1 MKRRGRSGVVKK
13 RQPPSDNECVRVAL
27 KYKFVVGSVI
37 VGAAVV
43 LLPNLLRSS
52 GVDVAPW
59 VSPFVAL
66 GAGAAIGFF
75 LSRDL
80 ARKFQ
85 ALGRAT
91 ESISKGNLA
100 LAIEPL
106 TESRVPDET
115 DDLARSIHT
124 MAASLRELVENV
136 QSTGNRVSSAAE
148 ELTRSAQQLDVEN
161 SDISTSVTSLAG
173 SVAEQQKLLQ
183 EANRLIHD
191 ISSTI
196 EHNAESAREAF
207 GFAAEANQKAN
218 SGVDVTRLAIEKMR
232 TVFERVEKSV
242 ARVFEL
248 EAKTRNV
255 QQITE
260 FITSVAHSTNLLSL
274 NASIEAARAGEAG
287 RGFAVVADEIRKLA
301 ESAGRS
307 AEEISKLIHEIQS
320 DTAEV
325 ADEMRESSMVIGEG
339 RDDVDTIASSLSH
352 IRAAV
357 SEAASRA
364 EDIFH
369 GADTHTLDVER
380 MVSSMDEI
388 ARVAESNAEA
398 IVGVVA
404 STQRQVTL
412 MTEMVS
418 SSKSMLDL
426 AEEQRG
432 ALRRF
437 RTGVPGPESDA
448 GEVQS

>member
-1 MKRRGRSGVVKK
+1 
-13 RQPPSDNECVRVAL
+13 
-27 KYKFVVGSVI
+27 VI

-43 LLPNLLRSS
+43 LLPGLLRSS
-52 GVDVAPW
+52 GIDVAPW
-59 VSPFVAL
+59 ISPFIAL

-80 ARKFQ
+80 TRKFQ
-85 ALGRAT
+85 DIGQAT
-91 ESISKGNLA
+91 EDISNGNLA
-100 LAIEPL
+100 FAYAPVAP
-106 TESRVPDET
+106 SRFPDET
-115 DDLARSIHT
+115 DDLARRIHG

-136 QSTGNRVSSAAE
+136 QRTGDQVSGAAH
-148 ELTRSAQQLDVEN
+148 ELTRSAQDLSSEN
-161 SDISTSVTSLAG
+161 SDISSSVASLAG

-183 EANRLIHD
+183 EANRLIHE
-191 ISSTI
+191 ISSAI
-196 EHNAESAREAF
+196 EHNAERAREAF

-218 SGVDVTRLAIEKMR
+218 SGVDITRLAIEKMR

-287 RGFAVVADEIRKLA
+287 RGFSVVADEIRKLA

-307 AEEISKLIHEIQS
+307 AEEISKLVHEIQS

-339 RDDVDTIASSLSH
+339 RDDVDTIASSLTH

-357 SEAASRA
+357 SEAATRA

-369 GADTHTLDVER
+369 GSDSHTRDVER
-380 MVSSMDEI
+380 MASSMDEI
-388 ARVAESNAEA
+388 ARVAASNAEQ

-412 MTEMVS
+412 MAEMVA
-418 SSKSMLDL
+418 SSKSMTDL

-437 RTGVPGPESDA
+437 RTDTPQAADEAVEVES
-448 GEVQS
+448 

>member
-1 MKRRGRSGVVKK
+1 MPFGSVKK
-13 RQPPSDNECVRVAL
+13 RRPPSDNECVRVAL
-27 KYKFVVGSVI
+27 KYKFVIGSVI

-43 LLPNLLRSS
+43 LLPSLLRSS
-52 GVDVAPW
+52 GIDVAPW

-80 ARKFQ
+80 AHKFQ

-91 ESISKGNLA
+91 ENISNGNLA

-106 TESRVPDET
+106 TASRVPDET
-115 DDLARSIHT
+115 DDLARSIHA

-136 QSTGNRVSSAAE
+136 QSTGDRVSSAAH
-148 ELTRSAQQLDVEN
+148 ELTRSAQQLNVEN
-161 SDISTSVTSLAG
+161 SDISTSVSSLAG

-183 EANRLIHD
+183 EANRLIHE

-218 SGVDVTRLAIEKMR
+218 SGVDITRLAIEKMR
-232 TVFERVEKSV
+232 SVFERVEKSV

-364 EDIFH
+364 EDIFN
-369 GADTHTLDVER
+369 GADTHTHDVER
-380 MVSSMDEI
+380 MASSMDEI
-388 ARVAESNAEA
+388 ARVADSNAEA

-404 STQRQVTL
+404 STQRQVNL
-412 MTEMVS
+412 MTEMVT

-437 RTGVPGPESDA
+437 RTGTPGAESTADEA
-448 GEVQS
+448 QP

>member
-1 MKRRGRSGVVKK
+1 VV
-13 RQPPSDNECVRVAL
+13 
-27 KYKFVVGSVI
+27 

-43 LLPNLLRSS
+43 VFPSLLRRS

-59 VSPFVAL
+59 VSLFVAL
-66 GAGAAIGFF
+66 GAGGVIGFF

-80 ARKFQ
+80 PRKFQ
-85 ALGRAT
+85 NLSRAT
-91 ESISKGNLA
+91 ENISNGNLA
-100 LAIEPL
+100 VLLNVDARP
-106 TESRVPDET
+106 RFPDET
-115 DDLARSIHT
+115 DDLARSIDV
-124 MAASLRELVENV
+124 MVASLRDLVEKV
-136 QSTGNRVSSAAE
+136 QSTADQVSNAAH
-148 ELTRSAQQLDVEN
+148 ELTRSAQQLNVEN
-161 SDISTSVTSLAG
+161 SDISSSVTTLAR

-183 EANRLIHD
+183 EANRLIHE

-196 EHNAESAREAF
+196 ELNAERAREAF

-242 ARVFEL
+242 ARVFDL
-248 EAKTRNV
+248 ETKTRNV

-287 RGFAVVADEIRKLA
+287 RGFSVVADEIRKLA

-325 ADEMRESSMVIGEG
+325 ADEIRESSMVVGEG
-339 RDDVDTIASSLSH
+339 RDDVDTIASSLAH

-357 SEAASRA
+357 SEAAARA
-364 EDIFH
+364 EEIFH
-369 GADTHTLDVER
+369 GADNHTRDVER
-380 MVSSMDEI
+380 MASSMDDI
-388 ARVAESNAEA
+388 ARVAERNAGAIAGVEA
-398 IVGVVA
+398 SI
-404 STQRQVTL
+404 QRQVTL
-412 MTEMVS
+412 MTDMVA
-418 SSKSMLDL
+418 SSKSMTGL
-426 AEEQRG
+426 AEAQRG

-437 RTGVPGPESDA
+437 QTGAPATAPEVP
-448 GEVQS
+448 EVDE

>member
-1 MKRRGRSGVVKK
+1 M
-13 RQPPSDNECVRVAL
+13 RVAL
-27 KYKFVVGSVI
+27 KYKFVIGSVI

-52 GVDVAPW
+52 GVVVVPL
-59 VSPFVAL
+59 VSPLIAL

-91 ESISKGNLA
+91 ENISNGNLA
-100 LAIEPL
+100 LASEL
-106 TESRVPDET
+106 VAASRVPDET
-115 DDLARSIHT
+115 DDLARSIHA

-136 QSTGNRVSSAAE
+136 QSTGNRVSSAAQ

-161 SDISTSVTSLAG
+161 SDISTSVASLAG

-183 EANRLIHD
+183 EANRLIHE

-242 ARVFEL
+242 ARVFAL

-364 EDIFH
+364 EDIFN
-369 GADTHTLDVER
+369 GADSHTHDVER

-404 STQRQVTL
+404 STQRQVKL

-418 SSKSMLDL
+418 SSKSMVDL

-437 RTGVPGPESDA
+437 RTGEPSLESSA
-448 GEVQS
+448 GEGQS

>member
-1 MKRRGRSGVVKK
+1 MGQRPVAVIGAGIGGLT
-13 RQPPSDNECVRVAL
+13 VAL
-27 KYKFVVGSVI
+27 ALNQRGL
-37 VGAAVV
+37 AV
-43 LLPNLLRSS
+43 
-52 GVDVAPW
+52 
-59 VSPFVAL
+59 
-66 GAGAAIGFF
+66 
-75 LSRDL
+75 
-80 ARKFQ
+80 
-85 ALGRAT
+85 
-91 ESISKGNLA
+91 
-100 LAIEPL
+100 
-106 TESRVPDET
+106 
-115 DDLARSIHT
+115 
-124 MAASLRELVENV
+124 
-136 QSTGNRVSSAAE
+136 
-148 ELTRSAQQLDVEN
+148 
-161 SDISTSVTSLAG
+161 
-173 SVAEQQKLLQ
+173 
-183 EANRLIHD
+183 
-191 ISSTI
+191 
-196 EHNAESAREAF
+196 
-207 GFAAEANQKAN
+207 
-218 SGVDVTRLAIEKMR
+218 

-339 RDDVDTIASSLSH
+339 RDDVDTIASSLTH

-357 SEAASRA
+357 SEAATRA

-369 GADTHTLDVER
+369 GADTHTRDVER
-380 MVSSMDEI
+380 MASSMDEI

-398 IVGVVA
+398 IGGVVA
-404 STQRQVTL
+404 TTQRQVSL
-412 MTEMVS
+412 MTEMVA
-418 SSKSMLDL
+418 SSKSMSDL

-437 RTGVPGPESDA
+437 HTAAPSYEGDA
-448 GEVQS
+448 GEAES

>member
-1 MKRRGRSGVVKK
+1 MPFGSVKK
-13 RQPPSDNECVRVAL
+13 RRPPSDNECVRVAL
-27 KYKFVVGSVI
+27 KYKFVIGSVI

-43 LLPNLLRSS
+43 LLPSLLRSS
-52 GVDVAPW
+52 GIDVAPW

-80 ARKFQ
+80 AHKFQ

-91 ESISKGNLA
+91 ENISNGNLA

-106 TESRVPDET
+106 TASRVPDET
-115 DDLARSIHT
+115 DDLARSIHA

-136 QSTGNRVSSAAE
+136 QSTGDRVSSAAH
-148 ELTRSAQQLDVEN
+148 ELTRSAQQLNVEN
-161 SDISTSVTSLAG
+161 SDISTSVSSLAG

-183 EANRLIHD
+183 EANRLIHE

-218 SGVDVTRLAIEKMR
+218 SGVDITRLAIEKMR
-232 TVFERVEKSV
+232 SVFERVEKSV

-364 EDIFH
+364 EDIFN
-369 GADTHTLDVER
+369 GADTHTHDVER
-380 MVSSMDEI
+380 MASSMDEI
-388 ARVAESNAEA
+388 ARVADSNAEA

-404 STQRQVTL
+404 STQRQVNL
-412 MTEMVS
+412 MTEMVT

-437 RTGVPGPESDA
+437 RTGTPGAESTSDEA
-448 GEVQS
+448 QP

>member
-1 MKRRGRSGVVKK
+1 
-13 RQPPSDNECVRVAL
+13 VRIAL
-27 KYKFVVGSVI
+27 THKFVLGSVI

-43 LLPNLLRSS
+43 VFPALLRRS
-52 GVDVAPW
+52 GIDVAPW
-59 VSPFVAL
+59 VSLFVPL

-80 ARKFQ
+80 TRKFQ
-85 ALGRAT
+85 SLGRTT
-91 ESISKGNLA
+91 EEISSGDLA
-100 LAIEPL
+100 SSAVVDPQRLF
-106 TESRVPDET
+106 PDET
-115 DDLARSIHT
+115 DDLARSINT
-124 MAASLRELVENV
+124 MAASLRDLVENV
-136 QSTGNRVSSAAE
+136 QSTADQVSHAAH
-148 ELTRSAQQLDVEN
+148 ELTRSAQGLSVEN
-161 SDISTSVTSLAG
+161 SDISSSVANLAR
-173 SVAEQQKLLQ
+173 SVAEQQTLLQ
-183 EANRLIHD
+183 EANRLIHE

-196 EHNAESAREAF
+196 DLNAERAREAF

-218 SGVDVTRLAIEKMR
+218 SGVDITRLAIEKMR

-242 ARVFEL
+242 TRVFDL

-287 RGFAVVADEIRKLA
+287 RGFSVVADEIRKLA

-325 ADEMRESSMVIGEG
+325 ADEMRESSMVVGEG

-352 IRAAV
+352 IRSAV
-357 SEAASRA
+357 SEAATRA
-364 EDIFH
+364 EEIFH
-369 GADTHTLDVER
+369 GADTHTRDVER

-388 ARVAESNAEA
+388 ARVAERNAAA
-398 IVGVVA
+398 IDGVVA
-404 STQRQVTL
+404 STQRQVTV
-412 MTEMVS
+412 MTEMVA
-418 SSKSMLDL
+418 SSKSMTDM
-426 AEEQRG
+426 AESQRG

-437 RTGVPGPESDA
+437 RTGSPGSAPEPEEPEEEA
-448 GEVQS
+448 